1 MTTSI
6 RKKYKNDDSYSYLQT
21 DTWKSHLWKG
31 IFLHFMNIS
40 DSFLAPSLDG
50 FVFDLFY
57 SPQNE
62 SLAFNLHA
70 YFKRLII

>member
-1 MTTSI
+1 
-6 RKKYKNDDSYSYLQT
+6 
-21 DTWKSHLWKG
+21 
-31 IFLHFMNIS
+31 MNIS